1 MAVSVRDR
9 ERVRAQAEG
18 RCEYCRMANDWEPFF
33 PYHVEHIVPR
43 QHRGSDELP
52 NLALSCHH
60 CNLVKGPNLTS
71 IDPDTGMVT
80 ELFHPRLQIWNEH
93 FRLEGDLI
101 SGITDVGRTTVFL
114 LRMNAPHRIELR
126 AANPDK

>member
-9 ERVRAQAEG
+9 ERVRAHAKG

-71 IDPDTGMVT
+71 IDPDTGIVT
-80 ELFHPRLQIWNEH
+80 ELFHPTLPRRGSPALYLRRARERRALDWSRL
-93 FRLEGDLI
+93 
-101 SGITDVGRTTVFL
+101 RTSPTW
-114 LRMNAPHRIELR
+114 M
-126 AANPDK
+126 